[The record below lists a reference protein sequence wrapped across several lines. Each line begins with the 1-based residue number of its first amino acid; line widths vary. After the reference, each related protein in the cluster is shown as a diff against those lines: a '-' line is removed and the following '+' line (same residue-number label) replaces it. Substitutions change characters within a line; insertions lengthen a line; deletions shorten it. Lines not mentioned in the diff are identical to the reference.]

1 MSSRQESA
9 HATLAV
15 GAARCAARLVVVHQP
30 VRRERLGIVVD
41 GARVDVDLLLPQ
53 GAGRER
59 HLARAG
65 CAVDTGN
72 VWVQPG
78 GQHGGHD
85 SPVARVPVGAW
96 QSPPVVS
103 WTPVRE
109 SQRARPAVVHRAALS
124 PCLHVEKPDVVELA
138 AELRGHVFDSL
149 QRFDAQEMF
158 AAPLAL
164 EIAAVF
170 VANLGAKNE
179 RNRSAAGELAKAHCR
194 ANAPCARPLSR

>member
-1 MSSRQESA
+1 MN
-9 HATLAV
+9 
-15 GAARCAARLVVVHQP
+15 
-30 VRRERLGIVVD
+30 
-41 GARVDVDLLLPQ
+41 VDLLLSQ
-53 GAGRER
+53 GSGRER

-65 CAVDTGN
+65 CSVDTGN

-109 SQRARPAVVHRAALS
+109 SQRVLTAVVHRAALS
-124 PCLHVEKPDVVELA
+124 PGLLVEKPDVVELA

-170 VANLGAKNE
+170 VANLGAKNK
-179 RNRSAAGELAKAHCR
+179 RNGLVAGDEGGTLSSKRTLRQAAIALRVVRWSEASTENARRAASAS
-194 ANAPCARPLSR
+194 SRCSSGATNGDL